1 MTHTLRFLRS
11 FTLGLV
17 WATMLGAALGLPGA
31 AMAVH
36 APEQQAAQWVVS
48 PSGPF
53 TTIQKALEAASP
65 GDTIVVRGGV
75 YQQPLVVEKS
85 ITLIGEDWPV
95 IDGGGLGSVVTLNAA
110 GIVFRGFEV
119 RGSGSEPDRDH
130 SGIALKAADIL
141 VENNRLYD
149 VLFGV
154 FVARADRAIVRNNQ
168 VTSKAEYD
176 IARKGD
182 AIRIW
187 YSQDVLIENN
197 FVREA
202 RDVVAWYANGIRM
215 VDNHIE
221 NGRYGI
227 HLMYCNEIEISRNR
241 LLDNSVGIYTMY
253 SDDVVIAE
261 NDIRRQRGPSGYAL
275 GFKDANNVLVHG
287 NLLVDNRVG
296 AFLDGTPYRPN
307 GFANFENNIF
317 AYNDI
322 GVLLMSFV
330 KGSEYTSNTF
340 WENVQ
345 QTGLQGSGKAGINHW
360 QGNYWSDYAGFDAD
374 GDGFGDLPYRS
385 ERFFESLTGQ
395 EPRLRAFIF
404 SPSAQ
409 ALEFAAVTFPI
420 IKPQPK
426 LEDPRPAMRPAEIP
440 ARALPETDRQQ
451 AVNLSMLGVV
461 LAGGGVWLA
470 SAGWKGNHWMDRT
483 VQTKSEKKEK
493 KTHQGVDQSP
503 SSKSMLPIVQVQR
516 CFKSYGKAPVLNGI
530 DLRVMPGESVAL
542 WGENGAGKT
551 TLLKALLHLI
561 DFQGDIRIAGLDVR
575 RSGKQ
580 ARALAGYVPQETVFY
595 DMSVL
600 AAMHFFARLK
610 KAPLSSIPLLLE
622 KLGLTAHQQKP
633 VPALSG
639 GLKQRL
645 ALGVAL
651 LSDPPLLLLDE
662 PTANLDAAARRDYL
676 ALLQM
681 LRLEGKTIVFASHR
695 SDEVAA
701 LADRVILLEHGK
713 IAEEILPDQLPLRL
727 SPEFCLTLWVAEEQR
742 QQAYDI
748 LAAAGWKP
756 HLNGHGTVVLQIP
769 AQDKLRP
776 MENLIQQGVQIADF
790 QLDGETSP
798 WN

>member
-1 MTHTLRFLRS
+1 MSTRS
-11 FTLGLV
+11 LAFRLLWTAMLV
-17 WATMLGAALGLPGA
+17 GFFCQSAAATASPL
-31 AMAVH
+31 
-36 APEQQAAQWVVS
+36 QAENPSQWVVS
-48 PSGPF
+48 PDGPL
-53 TTIQKALEAASP
+53 TTIQQAIETANP
-65 GDTIVVRGGV
+65 GDTILVQGGV
-75 YQQPLVVEKS
+75 YPRPLVVEKS
-85 ITLIGEDWPV
+85 VSLIGEGWPV
-95 IDGGGLGSVVTLNAA
+95 IDGGGVGSVVTLNAV

-119 RGSGSEPDRDH
+119 RGSGNEPDRDH

-141 VENNRLYD
+141 VEDNRLYD
-149 VLFGV
+149 VLFGI
-154 FVARADRAIVRNNQ
+154 FVARADRAILRRNQ

-197 FVREA
+197 SVRGA

-215 VDNHIE
+215 VENRIE

-241 LLDNSVGIYTMY
+241 MLDNSVGIYTMY
-253 SDDVVIAE
+253 SDDVLITD

-275 GFKDANNVLVHG
+275 GFKDANNVFVQG

-296 AFLDGTPYRPN
+296 VFLDGTPYRPA
-307 GFANFENNIF
+307 GYAKFEDNIL

-330 KGSEYTSNTF
+330 KGAEWGSNTF

-345 QTGLQGSGKAGINHW
+345 QTGLQGSGKAGANHW
-360 QGNYWSDYAGFDAD
+360 QGNYWSDYAGFDVD
-374 GDGFGDLPYRS
+374 GDGIGDLPYRS

-395 EPRLRAFIF
+395 EPRLQAFIF

-409 ALEFAAVTFPI
+409 ALEFAAATFPI

-426 LEDPRPAMRPAEIP
+426 LEDSHPAMLPAEIP
-440 ARALPETDRQQ
+440 ASALPETNHQQ
-451 AVNLSMLGVV
+451 AFNLYLLGIF
-461 LAGGGVWLA
+461 LIGGAFLIGT
-470 SAGWKGNHWMDRT
+470 GWKGKSWMDRIFRN
-483 VQTKSEKKEK
+483 QKERRAKNSHKPGQSE
-493 KTHQGVDQSP
+493 TSP
-503 SSKSMLPIVQVQR
+503 TDAPPVVQVQGCSKR
-516 CFKSYGKAPVLNGI
+516 YGKAQVLTGVN
-530 DLRVMPGESVAL
+530 LTVKQGESVAL

-561 DFQGDIRIAGLDVR
+561 DFQGQIAIAGLDIR
-575 RSGKQ
+575 RNGKQ

-600 AAMHFFARLK
+600 AAMQFFARLK
-610 KAPLSSIPLLLE
+610 KAPLSSIAPLLE
-622 KLGLTAHQQKP
+622 KLGLISHQHKP

-681 LRLEGKTIVFASHR
+681 LRQEGKTIVFASHR
-695 SDEVAA
+695 TDEVAA
-701 LADRVILLEHGK
+701 LADRVILLEQGQVVD
-713 IAEEILPDQLPLRL
+713 EIEPTQLPLRL
-727 SPEFCLTLWVAEEQR
+727 SPKYALTMWIAEGQR
-742 QQAYDI
+742 QQACNLLI
-748 LAAAGWKP
+748 AAGWKAR
-756 HLNGHGTVVLQIP
+756 LNGHGTVIMQIP
-769 AQDKLRP
+769 AQHKLRP
-776 MENLIQQGVQIADF
+776 LENLIQQGIQIEDF
-790 QLDGETSP
+790 QLDGESSP
-798 WN
+798 WK